1 MLVVAKLKLCVFLGL
16 LAWFASSVTWQL
28 FFFAIYLEPWF
39 CFFTLTRFHPNN
51 FSEYFRTNN
60 KERLQGGFFG
70 FVAVCRFRSILV
82 LFVAGFAMA
91 LATHACGAEAEA
103 VRISRLVGLVCCE
116 CHIAMFFFAIYLE
129 PWFFFFT
136 LTTMFQNFLD
146 TQHRTAPRGLFRF
159 CCERC
164 GSKVFA
170 LCTTWSAVAGQSALV
185 AGGCLLFEARTWLG
199 SGRLGQTDQTVS
211 LF

>member
-1 MLVVAKLKLCVFLGL
+1 MALATHACGGETQAVRISRPVGLVCFECHVAIV
-16 LAWFASSVTWQL
+16 
-28 FFFAIYLEPWF
+28 FFAIYLEPWF
-39 CFFTLTRFHPNN
+39 FFFTLTRFHPNN

-116 CHIAMFFFAIYLE
+116 CHIAMFFLQ
-129 PWFFFFT
+129 FT
-136 LTTMFQNFLD
+136 WNHGFSFS
-146 TQHRTAPRGLFRF
+146 R
-159 CCERC
+159 
-164 GSKVFA
+164 
-170 LCTTWSAVAGQSALV
+170 
-185 AGGCLLFEARTWLG
+185 
-199 SGRLGQTDQTVS
+199 
-211 LF
+211 

>member
-1 MLVVAKLKLCVFLGL
+1 ML
-16 LAWFASSVTWQL
+16 
-28 FFFAIYLEPWF
+28 
-39 CFFTLTRFHPNN
+39 
-51 FSEYFRTNN
+51 
-60 KERLQGGFFG
+60 
-70 FVAVCRFRSILV
+70 
-82 LFVAGFAMA
+82 
-91 LATHACGAEAEA
+91 GAEAEA

-116 CHIAMFFFAIYLE
+116 CHIATFFLPIYLE

-164 GSKVFA
+164 GSQVFA

-185 AGGCLLFEARTWLG
+185 AGGCLLFDARTWLG
-199 SGRLGQTDQTVS
+199 SGRPGRTDQTVS
-211 LF
+211 LFQCPFCSCVLGIVFSCFWTFIILCFFAGMGAHQMAAARKAAVLESLPRMPPSRVGHRRPDFKPVLPAPLPAVPPATGRRTLCPGTPS